1 MTTIMVVAPH
11 PDDETL
17 GCGGTLLRAIAGGA
31 DVHWVIGTRMTREAG
46 YSEARMQAR
55 DREIADVTAAY
66 GFAGVHQ
73 AAFTAARLD
82 TVPAAERVS
91 WFASVFNLVRP
102 DVLYLPH
109 PHDVHSDHAAIFDAA
124 SACTKAFRYPSL
136 RKVYVYE
143 TLSETEFSIRPG
155 VSPFHPCRFVDVSA
169 HIDRKIEIME
179 LYAGEMAA
187 PPFPRSGE
195 AIRALATFRG
205 LVASCLA
212 AEAFMVLR
220 EIE

>member
-1 MTTIMVVAPH
+1 MVIAPH

-17 GCGGTLLRAIAGGA
+17 GCGGALLRAIASGA
-31 DVHWVIGTRMTREAG
+31 HVHWVIGTRMTREAG
-46 YSEARMQAR
+46 FSENRIMARE
-55 DREIADVTAAY
+55 REIAEVAAAY
-66 GFAGVHQ
+66 SFAGVHQ
-73 AAFTAARLD
+73 APFEAARLD
-82 TVPAAERVS
+82 MVPLAERVS
-91 WFASVFNLVRP
+91 WFSSVFNEVRP

-109 PHDVHSDHAAIFDAA
+109 PHDVHSDHAAVFDAA
-124 SACTKAFRYPSL
+124 SACTKVFRYPTL

-143 TLSETEFSIRPG
+143 TLSETEFGIRPG
-155 VSPFHPCRFVDVSA
+155 ISPFNPNRFIDVSA
-169 HIDRKIEIME
+169 YLERKIEIMK
-179 LYAGEMAA
+179 LYVGEMAA

-220 EIE
+220 DIE

>member
-1 MTTIMVVAPH
+1 MVVAPH

-17 GCGGTLLRAIAGGA
+17 GCGGALLRSIASGA
-31 DVHWVIGTRMTREAG
+31 RVHWVIGTRMTREAG
-46 YSEARMQAR
+46 YAAARMLAR
-55 DREIADVTAAY
+55 DREIAAVAEAY

-73 AAFTAARLD
+73 APFTAARLD
-82 TVPAAERVS
+82 MVPVAERVS
-91 WFASVFNLVRP
+91 WFSSVFNEVRP

-109 PHDVHSDHAAIFDAA
+109 PHDVHSDHAAVFDAA
-124 SACTKAFRYPSL
+124 SACTKAFRYPAL

-143 TLSETEFSIRPG
+143 TLSETEFGIRPG
-155 VSPFHPCRFVDVSA
+155 ISPFNPNRFVDVSA
-169 HIDRKIEIME
+169 YLERKIEIME

-220 EIE
+220 DIE

>member
-1 MTTIMVVAPH
+1 MVVAPH

-17 GCGGTLLRAIAGGA
+17 GCGGALLRSIASGA
-31 DVHWVIGTRMTREAG
+31 RVHWVICTRMTREAG
-46 YSEARMQAR
+46 YSEARMLAR
-55 DREIADVTAAY
+55 DREITAVAEAY

-73 AAFTAARLD
+73 ASFTAARLD
-82 TVPAAERVS
+82 IVPVAERVS
-91 WFASVFNLVRP
+91 WFSSVFNEVRP

-109 PHDVHSDHAAIFDAA
+109 PHDVHSDHAAVFHAA
-124 SACTKAFRYPSL
+124 SACTKAFRYPTL

-143 TLSETEFSIRPG
+143 TLSETEFGIRPG
-155 VSPFHPCRFVDVSA
+155 IAPFNPSRFVDISA
-169 HIDRKIEIME
+169 HLERKIEIME

-220 EIE
+220 DIE

>member
-1 MTTIMVVAPH
+1 MVVAPH

-17 GCGGTLLRAIAGGA
+17 GCGGALLRAITSGA
-31 DVHWVIGTRMTREAG
+31 HVHWVIGTRMTREAG
-46 YSEARMQAR
+46 YSEARMLAR
-55 DREIADVTAAY
+55 KQEIADVAAAY

-73 AAFTAARLD
+73 APFTAARLD
-82 TVPAAERVS
+82 AVPMAERVS
-91 WFASVFNLVRP
+91 WFSSVFNEVRP
-102 DVLYLPH
+102 GVLYLPH
-109 PHDVHSDHAAIFDAA
+109 SHDVHSDHAAVFDAA
-124 SACTKAFRYPSL
+124 SACTKAFRYPTL

-143 TLSETEFSIRPG
+143 TLSETEFGIRPG
-155 VSPFHPCRFVDVSA
+155 VSPFNPNRFVDVSA
-169 HIDRKIEIME
+169 YLERKIEIMK

-220 EIE
+220 DIE